1 MCPFSYN
8 VQETRDKLQRK
19 FGAGD
24 RDSGVICE
32 EVVGGAMRLDEMTQ
46 GDRVRKTTQ
55 GGILVNSST

>member
-1 MCPFSYN
+1 MCQFSYN

-32 EVVGGAMRLDEMTQ
+32 EVVGGAMRLDEM
-46 GDRVRKTTQ
+46 
-55 GGILVNSST
+55 